1 MRIMKEKKKP
11 NTHRQQFVDPLKAG
25 KPVTFSKLNKGA
37 RGYYFFNS
45 YRGSSMENGE
55 VQLHFKPTDVK
66 MTQVI
71 DMKDRSSG
79 SFLVVGHIMCHQMV
93 K

>member
-1 MRIMKEKKKP
+1 
-11 NTHRQQFVDPLKAG
+11 
-25 KPVTFSKLNKGA
+25 
-37 RGYYFFNS
+37 
-45 YRGSSMENGE
+45 MENGE

-66 MTQVI
+66 MTHVI

-79 SFLVVGHIMCHQMV
+79 SFVVVGHIMCHQMV